1 MAVPIAFKPITAD
14 FEADAQ
20 RRLED
25 APRQHAEALLQA
37 YDVLE
42 AAHKEGLLDLLHGA
56 IGARYTLITTL
67 SKYAS
72 QPEGVAGIRNL
83 LTAAK
88 MLTELDPEVLERLS
102 KVVGNATKEHQQEKE
117 PPSLWQL
124 FKRANSED
132 SRRGLSFMTLVLAGL
147 GRSMKHESGTMIRRA
162 KR

>member
-1 MAVPIAFKPITAD
+1 MAKPIAFKPVTVD
-14 FEADAQ
+14 FEADSQ

-42 AAHKEGLLDLLHGA
+42 AAHKEGVLDLLHGA
-56 IGARYTLITTL
+56 IGARDTIVSTLA
-67 SKYAS
+67 KYAA
-72 QPEGVAGIRNL
+72 QPEGVAALRNL

-88 MLTELDPEVLERLS
+88 VLTELDPEVLDRLS
-102 KVVGNATKEHQQEKE
+102 KVVGNATREHEQEKK

-147 GRSMKHESGTMIRRA
+147 GRSMKS
-162 KR
+162 